1 MECGLQKK
9 TFTILLDTRTPSYY
23 HLDFSHHD
31 SLFIPTKT
39 VTMSTNKG
47 TAPDRLLAFYLPHCL
62 PLHTSAPK
70 NPGSNYFIAWDI
82 SSLLPEKC
90 KALIYLFTF
99 QKCNFFILELI
110 PLVTLVIHTM
120 SQEFEIKFS
129 VVGCYS
135 NLTTTKALNKP
146 KRLTSRD
153 KIEPLHGSRRPWRS
167 SCCSQYPRRRCSQCL
182 WRTSFCT
189 QCPWRTYHSSRYPW
203 WPPGRILTSPKKS
216 CSLDSLF
223 FENLGFFLW

>member
-1 MECGLQKK
+1 MECGLQKI

-39 VTMSTNKG
+39 VTISTNKG

-82 SSLLPEKC
+82 SSLLPS
-90 KALIYLFTF
+90 TF
-99 QKCNFFILELI
+99 
-110 PLVTLVIHTM
+110 LVCIVLWPPPRFPRRTW
-120 SQEFEIKFS
+120 
-129 VVGCYS
+129 
-135 NLTTTKALNKP
+135 P
-146 KRLTSRD
+146 
-153 KIEPLHGSRRPWRS
+153 PLHGSRRPWRS

-223 FENLGFFLW
+223 FENLGFFYGN

>member
-82 SSLLPEKC
+82 SSLLPSTFLVC
-90 KALIYLFTF
+90 IVLHGRLLASLDVHGRLYTALVVHGGLLAALSIRGVGALSV
-99 QKCNFFILELI
+99 CGGLLSALNVRGGLI
-110 PLVTLVIHTM
+110 TALVIHGGLL
-120 SQEFEIKFS
+120 EE
-129 VVGCYS
+129 Y
-135 NLTTTKALNKP
+135 
-146 KRLTSRD
+146 
-153 KIEPLHGSRRPWRS
+153 
-167 SCCSQYPRRRCSQCL
+167 
-182 WRTSFCT
+182 
-189 QCPWRTYHSSRYPW
+189 
-203 WPPGRILTSPKKS
+203 
-216 CSLDSLF
+216 
-223 FENLGFFLW
+223 